1 MGHYF
6 SSNKESD
13 FKKNKSTYKSYVPQ
27 EYKLKKI
34 IPRIKSAP
42 ALLNTQ
48 NTQITQPTYNFSD
61 YQQKV
66 TKIKSEP
73 NICRYT
79 NPVDIPI
86 DYKTRVRNYDKYG
99 ISILNNL

>member
-13 FKKNKSTYKSYVPQ
+13 FKNNKSTYKSYVPQ
-27 EYKLKKI
+27 EYELKKI

-42 ALLNTQ
+42 ALL

-86 DYKTRVRNYDKYG
+86 DYKTRVHKYDKYG
-99 ISILNNL
+99 ISILNHL